1 MANLTRKQ
9 RQSLETILYHAKRAE
24 KYIKQPTV
32 AIARKGGMASTT
44 LHCVNQQGTVLYEI
58 DKEIGSDLVGLY
70 DAVRSLE
77 RFLNPPSEESEE
89 VAA

>member
-1 MANLTRKQ
+1 MANLTCKQ

-24 KYIKQPTV
+24 RYIKQPTI
-32 AIARKGGMASTT
+32 AIARKGGIPSTT

-58 DKEIGSDLVGLY
+58 DKEIGSDITGLY

-77 RFLNPPSEESEE
+77 RFLNPPEIE
-89 VAA
+89 VEG

>member
-9 RQSLETILYHAKRAE
+9 RESLETILYHAKRAE
-24 KYIKQPTV
+24 RYMRQPNI
-32 AIARKGGMASTT
+32 AIARKGGAASTT

-58 DKEIGSDLVGLY
+58 DKGIGSDITGLY

-77 RFLNPPSEESEE
+77 HFLNPPTIE
-89 VAA
+89 VEA

>member
-1 MANLTRKQ
+1 MATLTCKQ
-9 RQSLETILYHAKRAE
+9 RTALEAILYHAKRAE
-24 KYIKQPTV
+24 RYIKQPTV

-58 DKEIGSDLVGLY
+58 DKEIGSDIVGLY

-77 RFLNPPSEESEE
+77 RFLNPPEIE
-89 VAA
+89 VEA